1 MVGAYTIVADGVQ
14 PSGMVSCREKPVR
27 DEDQT
32 HVIANFRLNV

>member
-1 MVGAYTIVADGVQ
+1 MVGAYTIVADAVQ
-14 PSGMVSCREKPVR
+14 PSDMLSCREKPVR